1 MKTSILDRD
10 TEIRKRAEKAGQ
22 GHIFAWW
29 PDLDQAERASLLE
42 QVDSIEFPLLES
54 LLEDLIVHPNNKE
67 AETLEPAPIIP
78 IPGSEPEQR
87 ECEIAR
93 DHGEALLREGK
104 VAPLVVAGGQGT
116 RLGFHGPK
124 GAFPIGPVSNKCLFA
139 FFADRILAAQR
150 RYGPTVPWLIMTSP
164 GNDVETRRFFQEND
178 FFGLLP
184 EQVHFFVQG
193 TMPAVDEHGKILL
206 ASRHEIARSPDG
218 HGGTLRALDRGAA
231 LDVLESQGIEEI
243 SYFQVDN
250 VLAKVLD
257 PVFIGHH
264 VRAGAEMSTKVVRKT
279 YPEEK
284 VGVIGI
290 RGGKLGVIEY
300 SDLGKK
306 DMVALGPDGELKYW
320 AGNIAIHMVNVAFVR
335 RLEESG
341 IRMPFH
347 RADKRVPFIDAKGR
361 TIEPESPNGIKFESF
376 IFDALGYAKN
386 PVTLEVRREDEFSP
400 VKNTT
405 GIDSPETAQRDLM
418 ETFASWLEETGV
430 KVPRN
435 EKGSLAARLEISP
448 LYALDREEAIRRIPS
463 DLTITDD
470 LLLTD

>member
-1 MKTSILDRD
+1 MKASILDRETD
-10 TEIRKRAEKAGQ
+10 IRTRAEAAGQ
-22 GHIFAWW
+22 GHLFAWW
-29 PDLDQAERASLLE
+29 SDLERTERASLLE

-54 LLEDLIVHPNNKE
+54 LVEDLIVHPHEEE
-67 AETLEPAPIIP
+67 AETLEPAAVIP
-78 IPGSEPEQR
+78 IPGSDAEQR

-104 VAPLVVAGGQGT
+104 VAPLVVGGGQGT
-116 RLGFHGPK
+116 RLGFQGPK

-139 FFADRILAAQR
+139 FFAERILAAQR

-164 GNDVETRRFFQEND
+164 ANDVETRKFFQEND
-178 FFGLLP
+178 FFGLAP

-206 ASRHEIARSPDG
+206 ASRYEIARSPDG
-218 HGGTLRALDRGAA
+218 HGGTLRALDRGVA

-264 VRAGAEMSTKVVRKT
+264 VRAGAEMSTKVVRKA
-279 YPEEK
+279 YPGEK

-300 SDLGKK
+300 SDLGEK
-306 DMVALGPDGELKYW
+306 DMEARGPDGELKYW

-341 IRMPFH
+341 IRLPFH
-347 RADKRVPFIDAKGR
+347 RADKKVPFIDEEGKR
-361 TIEPESPNGIKFESF
+361 IEPEHPNGIKFESF

-386 PVTLEVRREDEFSP
+386 PVTLEVRREEEFSP
-400 VKNTT
+400 VKNAT
-405 GIDSPETAQRDLM
+405 GVDSPETAQRDLM
-418 ETFASWLEETGV
+418 ETFASWLEAADV

-435 EKGSLAARLEISP
+435 EKGSLAAKLEISP
-448 LYALDREEAIRRIPS
+448 LCALDREEAIRKIPP
-463 DLTITDD
+463 DLEITGDI
-470 LLLTD
+470 LLS